1 MTKSGLAK
9 KFKQSFGEYLVWLED
24 GRWCC
29 GKERDSR
36 ITDVIRFDDRA
47 SAIRAAEMLQA
58 NGEDFEEDSPTAHAP
73 GTEEKMFVM
82 QLRAAMGYSVFHRL
96 DYRPDIS

>member
-9 KFKQSFGEYLVWLED
+9 QFKQSFGEYLVWLED

-29 GKERDSR
+29 GKERNSR
-36 ITDVIRFDDRA
+36 ITDVIRFNDRD
-47 SAIRAAEMLQA
+47 SAIRAAEMLEA
-58 NGEDFEEDSPTAHAP
+58 NGEDFEEDFPTAYAP
-73 GTEEKMFVM
+73 GSKEKMFVM
-82 QLRAAMGYSVFHRL
+82 RSRAEKGCSVFHHL